1 MKSQLVL
8 LSQVLREVRS
18 AESFEEL
25 SSAVISA
32 RKCKNRLSRSNQL
45 ELLREINNK
54 INSYF

>member
-18 AESFEEL
+18 AENFEEL
-25 SSAVISA
+25 SSAVILA

-45 ELLREINNK
+45 ALLREINNK
-54 INSYF
+54 INSYV